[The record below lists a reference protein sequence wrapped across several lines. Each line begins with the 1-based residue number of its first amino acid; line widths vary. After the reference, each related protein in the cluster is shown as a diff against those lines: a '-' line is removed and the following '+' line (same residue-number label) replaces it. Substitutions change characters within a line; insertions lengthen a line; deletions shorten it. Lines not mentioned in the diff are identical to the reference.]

1 MFMHRVATVDN
12 PTRTGIILC
21 PVGGITPFTPRIIS
35 VAFYYSSS
43 FVGKSYQFSLII
55 SITII
60 QCLYTVGIDEYST
73 AAKVMDFL
81 NISKIIGLFFVIAEV
96 IFCFLSYSV
105 DFVLRF
111 TALVIDPIGEDVVFI
126 TLGKGFDFL
135 EIGVG
140 VSLLA
145 IHY

>member
-1 MFMHRVATVDN
+1 
-12 PTRTGIILC
+12 
-21 PVGGITPFTPRIIS
+21 
-35 VAFYYSSS
+35 
-43 FVGKSYQFSLII
+43 
-55 SITII
+55 
-60 QCLYTVGIDEYST
+60 
-73 AAKVMDFL
+73 MDFL

-140 VSLLA
+140 VSLLV
-145 IHY
+145 IHYSLSVFRFHFSAPEALTNHDCSKFSPLAFAYSEKSFTFAVRFFAQSLTAK